1 MGRDGVVKG
10 RVTEKFVHALLDGPL
25 GLEDF
30 MRKLT
35 LLVAALAVSVGA
47 ASAMA
52 CEHDKASTASAAKS
66 SSGSCC
72 SSSANASTQLTGAGG
87 SCSGDKS
94 ASAGM
99 CSEHKNANA
108 TASQYK
114 DGDCADAVFQ
124 VASIHGDCCVDGV
137 TTALKSVKG
146 VQYVK
151 VDVKTK
157 KAYVCT
163 RGAKIDQ
170 KAALKNLKDAGFANA
185 SYVGSDKKCSM
196 KDVTKASKTT
206 SNASKV

>member
-1 MGRDGVVKG
+1 
-10 RVTEKFVHALLDGPL
+10 
-25 GLEDF
+25 
-30 MRKLT
+30 MRKFT

-52 CEHDKASTASAAKS
+52 CDNDKASTASASKS

-72 SSSANASTQLTGAGG
+72 SSSS
-87 SCSGDKS
+87 
-94 ASAGM
+94 
-99 CSEHKNANA
+99 NA
-108 TASQYK
+108 TASTAASGECPYAK
-114 DGDCADAVFQ
+114 GATASGSCSAHKMSNATAGMPAECKSGDCADAVFQ

-146 VQYVK
+146 VQYVN

-163 RGAKIDQ
+163 RGAKLDQ
-170 KAALKNLKDAGFANA
+170 AAAIKSLKSAGFANA
-185 SYVGSDKKCSM
+185 VYLGTDKKHMM
-196 KDVTKASKTT
+196 KTEAKTTNKT